1 MGRRIYPVAFIVYAL
16 FAIGFVVWFVQDPYL
31 RAIPIVVC
39 LILYLIY
46 KWSPTKF
53 KKPRYARFS
62 KPSTSKPAK
71 RQTTL
76 RVIQGQ
82 KSNQTNENPRWH

>member
-1 MGRRIYPVAFIVYAL
+1 MHSFDLIVFAL
-16 FAIGFVVWFVQDPYL
+16 FSIGFVMWFVKDPFL

-39 LILYLIY
+39 VVLYLIY

-53 KKPRYARFS
+53 KKPHSARFS
-62 KPSTSKPAK
+62 VPRTSKPAK

-82 KSNQTNENPRWH
+82 KSNHTNENPRWH